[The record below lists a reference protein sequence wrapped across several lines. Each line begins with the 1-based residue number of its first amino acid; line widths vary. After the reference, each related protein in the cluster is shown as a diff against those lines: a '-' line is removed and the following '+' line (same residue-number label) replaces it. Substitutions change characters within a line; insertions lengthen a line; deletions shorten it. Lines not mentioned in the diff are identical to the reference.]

1 MTLFKP
7 TLFAFFCLVAFTWSA
22 AAAKPNVL
30 LITTDD
36 MSCDS
41 VGAYGCKLPGTT
53 PHMDQLA
60 ARSLRF
66 NHAFVQV
73 GNCMPSRNVMWS
85 GRYPHTTGVEGFYQ
99 VKEPNYPHLT
109 DLMQAAGYF
118 TGIRGKVTHSTPYH
132 PYPGWDIVLDTSPD
146 GTPFHPKEAR
156 SYYLSTQTGIA
167 QAKAAGKP
175 FCLNL
180 NISDPHKP
188 FYAEGGKPDPHVPS
202 RVFTADE
209 VPVPGFL
216 FEDPQV
222 RTELAEYYSSV
233 RRADDCLGEIWRA
246 LEEADAVENTVIV
259 FLSDHGMPLPFAKT
273 QLYFHST
280 RTPLMVRWPGVTP
293 PGGVDDE
300 HLVSAVDLV
309 PTLLE
314 VLGLPLPDGLQGR
327 SFAGALRGEKLP
339 DRDHIVAEYNE
350 NSGGDRSPMRAIITR
365 DYGYLFNPWSNGER
379 IMKTATQGTV
389 TYRRM
394 KALAA
399 TDPQIAA
406 RLALFDH
413 RVPEELYHYAYDPDA
428 LTNLIGQAGH
438 AEAQN
443 RLTTLLEAWMERT
456 GDPLLPL
463 FRQRHDAA
471 VREAFMQ
478 DARRQAE
485 ERNATQKSRAKIK
498 GKGKGKAKGKSAA
511 VPPKQGDHLIL
522 ELPERATRGG
532 ELRVRIQHALHD
544 DLGPQSLHVTLKRGD
559 HTRVER
565 QVIEVRGNATAEV
578 RFQVPADLPGQAVI
592 VAAFVGD
599 DIKTALQHLISDP
612 LPLE

>member
-1 MTLFKP
+1 MKTALLLLLGLALGLP
-7 TLFAFFCLVAFTWSA
+7 ALGADRL
-22 AAAKPNVL
+22 NVL

-41 VGAYGCKLPGTT
+41 VGAYGCKLAGTT
-53 PHMDQLA
+53 PHMDRLA

-99 VKEPNYPHLT
+99 VKEPDYPHLT

-118 TGIRGKVTHSTPYH
+118 TGIRGKVSHSTPYH
-132 PYPGWDIVLDTSPD
+132 PYPAWDVVLDTHPD
-146 GTPFHPKEAR
+146 GSTAHVKDPK
-156 SYYLSTQTGIA
+156 SYYLSAQTGIA
-167 QAKAAGKP
+167 KAKAAGKP

-216 FEDPQV
+216 FDDPQV

-246 LEEADAVENTVIV
+246 LEEADAVENTLIV

-280 RTPLMVRWPGVTP
+280 RTPLMVRWPGVTA

-309 PTLLE
+309 PTLLD
-314 VLGLPLPDGLQGR
+314 VLGLPPPEGLQGR

-350 NSGGDRSPMRAIITR
+350 NSGGDRSPMRALITR

-379 IMKTATQGTV
+379 VMKTATQGTV

-394 KALAA
+394 QALA
-399 TDPQIAA
+399 PQNPEIAA
-406 RLALFDH
+406 RLALFDR

-428 LTNLIGQAGH
+428 LTNLIGKAEH
-438 AEAQN
+438 AAAQT

-456 GDPLLPL
+456 GDPMLDL
-463 FRQRHDAA
+463 FRNRHDPAA
-471 VREAFMQ
+471 REAFMAE
-478 DARRQAE
+478 ARQQAA
-485 ERNATQKSRAKIK
+485 ERGSAKKGRAKS
-498 GKGKGKAKGKSAA
+498 KGKGKAAA
-511 VPPKQGDHLIL
+511 IPPKQGDHLLL
-522 ELPERATRGG
+522 ELPDHATRGG
-532 ELRVRIQHALHD
+532 ELRVRVQHTLHD
-544 DLGPQSLHVTLKRGD
+544 DLGPQSLHVTLKQANN
-559 HTRVER
+559 TRVER
-565 QVIEVRGNATAEV
+565 QVLQVRGNATAEV
-578 RFQVPADLPGQAVI
+578 RFQVPADLPGKAVI
-592 VAAFVGD
+592 VAAFVGE
-599 DIKTALQHLISDP
+599 DIQSALQHLNSKP
-612 LPLE
+612 LPLK